1 MSART
6 LRTTVCLAGLALAA
20 CSRAEPDPR
29 PSVILVSI
37 DTLRADHLGL
47 YGYERDTSPFLDR
60 FGRDAIVYEHA
71 FTPATWTLIAH
82 MTMLTGL
89 YPNQHGVTEERVA
102 VAHETPLL
110 AERLKADG
118 YHTVGLYYPGWVHP
132 RHGFGRGF
140 DVFRPHESAEEA
152 AEHLAQELDGL
163 EDGRPYFLFVH
174 LFDVHSGPFQA
185 RRHTIYPSPEPF
197 QDQFM
202 EDAEAILPDMDEVA
216 LWESEN
222 LLDAPQ
228 IEALTALYD
237 GGIRHVD
244 TRLSEWF
251 GELERR
257 GLLAN
262 TLVIITADHGESL
275 QQRGRI
281 SGHGGFWQEGL
292 HVPLIVRPP
301 DGSRAGQRV
310 EAPVHLG
317 DIVPTVLATLGLAP
331 DANLPGRSLL
341 GPLPDERVVF
351 GSRPPREY
359 VVRWPVKILKSFDEK
374 YFGGDL
380 AADPGEL
387 KPQFVP
393 RAMYDEL
400 RAQALGPE
408 RTWPAPLS
416 IDDISEDDK
425 DALRALGYAGE
436 LDDSK

>member
-1 MSART
+1 MSARSA
-6 LRTTVCLAGLALAA
+6 LVSAGLAGLVLAA
-20 CSRAEPDPR
+20 CSPAEPDPR

-47 YGYERDTSPFLDR
+47 YGYERDTAPFLDR
-60 FGRDAIVYEHA
+60 LGHGAIVYEHA

-89 YPNQHGVTEERVA
+89 YPNQHGVTAERVA
-102 VAHETPLL
+102 VAHELPLL

-140 DVFRPHESAEEA
+140 DVFRPHDTAEEA
-152 AEHLAQELDGL
+152 GQHLAEEMDGL

-185 RRHTIYPSPEPF
+185 KRHTLYPSPEPF

-202 EDAEAILPDMDEVA
+202 KDAEAILPDMDEVA
-216 LWESEN
+216 LWESEH

-228 IEALTALYD
+228 LEALTALYD

-251 GELERR
+251 AELERR
-257 GLLAN
+257 GLLTN
-262 TLVIITADHGESL
+262 TLVIVTADHGESL

-301 DGSRAGQRV
+301 DGSRAGERV

-317 DIVPTVLATLGLAP
+317 DIVPTVLAVVGLAP

-341 GPLPDERVVF
+341 GPLPEDRVVF
-351 GSRPPREY
+351 GYRPPREY

-380 AADPGEL
+380 VADPGEL
-387 KPQFVP
+387 KPQFAP
-393 RAMYDEL
+393 RVLFEEL

-408 RTWPAPLS
+408 RAWPPPLQ
-416 IDDISEDDK
+416 IDELSEQDK
-425 DALRALGYAGE
+425 EDLRALGYAGE
-436 LDDSK
+436 VDDEK